1 MSEEADLGQMVD
13 DWPRMRVEIASL
25 KSDVRELIHLVK
37 LLDAFKNRQM
47 TSTIADGS
55 SKELRRRIDA
65 ILKKRAISKQS

>member
-37 LLDAFKNRQM
+37 LLDAFKNRQI
-47 TSTIADGS
+47 TCTIADDS

-65 ILKKRAISKQS
+65 ILKKRAIS